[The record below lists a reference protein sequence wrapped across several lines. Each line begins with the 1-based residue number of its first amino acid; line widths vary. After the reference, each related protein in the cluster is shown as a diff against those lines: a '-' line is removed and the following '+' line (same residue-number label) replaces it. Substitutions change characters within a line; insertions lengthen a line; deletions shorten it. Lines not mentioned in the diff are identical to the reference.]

1 MTFAYPWALALAPLP
16 LAVILWRRRRRPTLA
31 VPSLR
36 LWEHAE
42 PGRARFLWMPPA
54 GRVLGLTFLV
64 IALAGPQGG
73 STHTAQVSEGIAIQ
87 LLVDVSSS
95 MSMDMKLPDGKSRSR
110 IEAARELVEKFIA
123 GDGDTLKGR
132 DGDLI
137 GLITFAR
144 YADTRSPLTLGH
156 DALLAIVRDL
166 EIQERPNED
175 GTAYGD
181 ALALAAARLEQ
192 LDDPEI
198 RRMRSLEGNIASRVI
213 ILLTDGENNSGSHL
227 PVEAAG
233 LAKEWG
239 CRVYCIS
246 LGERSGALAQ
256 EGPERLSDAE
266 RVLEHIS
273 VETGGVFRTAIDY
286 DSLLAVYQ
294 EIDQLERS
302 RVVTRAFTR
311 VAEWF
316 PIPLGAALLF
326 LLAAFWL
333 EATWL
338 RTVP

>member
-1 MTFAYPWALALAPLP
+1 MTFAYPWVLLLAPMP
-16 LAVILWRRRRRPTLA
+16 LIVILWRRRRRPTLA
-31 VPSLR
+31 VSSLQ

-42 PGRARFLWMPPA
+42 AGRARFLWIPPA
-54 GRVLGLTFLV
+54 ARVIGLTFLV
-64 IALAGPQGG
+64 IALARPQGG
-73 STHTAQVSEGIAIQ
+73 SSHTAQVSEGIAIQ

-95 MSMDMKLPDGKSRSR
+95 MSMDMKLPGGRSRSR
-110 IEAARELVEKFIA
+110 LEVARELVEKFIA
-123 GDGDTLKGR
+123 GDGENLKGR

-198 RRMRSLEGNIASRVI
+198 RKMRSLEGNITSRVI

-246 LGERSGALAQ
+246 LGERAGAVA
-256 EGPERLSDAE
+256 EGGPVRLSDAE

-273 VETGGVFRTAIDY
+273 IETGGVFRTAVG
-286 DSLLAVYQ
+286 L
-294 EIDQLERS
+294 R
-302 RVVTRAFTR
+302 F
-311 VAEWF
+311 
-316 PIPLGAALLF
+316 AARGL
-326 LLAAFWL
+326 
-333 EATWL
+333 
-338 RTVP
+338 